1 MRGQAVAKQGA
12 RRAGQTV
19 KGRDLD
25 AGPARCRACLQDGYL
40 HEADAVVGVELH
52 LDCRRGAD

>member
-1 MRGQAVAKQGA
+1 MAKQGA